1 MGTSTPYGGPGSATP
16 LIPSWL
22 GSATPESA
30 PGEGQDGVPH
40 PDSDKPPTPSDKP
53 PIPHAADPQR
63 FSGARNN
70 FTRFAGSGGSDRASL
85 GRAVSRYVSTSSGG
99 ARQAAQRMGAS
110 RGTGARLLGF
120 LADVNARGMSEALQK
135 FNLDSM
141 AGRPIS
147 EVFVALADHI
157 CPGAG
162 TVDEGIAR
170 EAYIETI
177 INLADEGLADLET
190 FTSEQMNTV
199 FELYAT
205 HAIEARI
212 CNDIGTKLVTMPLNA
227 LVAHQVEKQLR
238 DFIRGAVSDAL
249 TSARESTPNM
259 TQNHVFAFVDSVYES
274 AFSILQS
281 LGDAEAEQ

>member
-1 MGTSTPYGGPGSATP
+1 MGTSTAYGGPGGDTP

-22 GSATPESA
+22 GSG
-30 PGEGQDGVPH
+30 PGSEPDAGQDGAPP
-40 PDSDKPPTPSDKP
+40 PDSDSPLAPPDKP
-53 PIPHAADPQR
+53 PIPQAADSQR

-85 GRAVSRYVSTSSGG
+85 GRAVSQYVSTSSGG
-99 ARQAAQRMGAS
+99 AHQAAQRMGAS
-110 RGTGARLLGF
+110 RGAGARLLGF
-120 LADVNARGMSEALQK
+120 LADANTRGIREALGE

-141 AGRPIS
+141 AGLPIS

-177 INLADEGLADLET
+177 IDLAGEGLADLDA
-190 FTSEQMNTV
+190 FTSEQMDTV

-212 CNDIGTKLVTMPLNA
+212 CNDIGIKVVTMPSNA
-227 LVAHQVEKQLR
+227 QVAHQVEKQLR

-249 TSARESTPNM
+249 TRAREITPNM
-259 TQNHVFAFVDSVYES
+259 IQDHILAFVDSVYES

-281 LGDAEAEQ
+281 LGDAEADQ

>member
-1 MGTSTPYGGPGSATP
+1 MGTSTAYGGPRGGTP

-22 GSATPESA
+22 GQATGAESEA
-30 PGEGQDGVPH
+30 GKDGTTP
-40 PDSDKPPTPSDKP
+40 PNSDNPPPPPNTP
-53 PIPHAADPQR
+53 PIPQLADSQR
-63 FSGARNN
+63 FSGARTN
-70 FTRFAGSGGSDRASL
+70 FTKFAGSGGSDRASL

-99 ARQAAQRMGAS
+99 ARQAAQRMGSS
-110 RGTGARLLGF
+110 RGAGARLLGF
-120 LADVNARGMSEALQK
+120 LADANAKGMRESLRE
-135 FNLDSM
+135 FNLDFM
-141 AGRPIS
+141 VGRPIS

-162 TVDEGIAR
+162 TIDEGIAR

-177 INLADEGLADLET
+177 IDLAGEGLADLQA
-190 FTSEQMNTV
+190 FTLVQIDTV

-212 CNDIGTKLVTMPLNA
+212 CNDIGTKLVTMPSN
-227 LVAHQVEKQLR
+227 VQIAHQVEKQLR

-249 TSARESTPNM
+249 KRERESTPSM
-259 TQNHVFAFVDSVYES
+259 TQENILTFVDSVYES

-281 LGDAEAEQ
+281 LGNAEADQ